1 MIKKIKVQ
9 KRISNRTYPSKLCKK
24 EGCYVEFI
32 PTDGRQVYCCS
43 QHRIDS
49 NNDKR
54 KIVDKF
60 ESEFKTKAKKN
71 RFVLKK
77 ISESAFYINENRV
90 SKNLLIYEGYEFPI
104 YHKKVIDKET
114 NREILVCY
122 EYGLILV
129 DTNQKLYEIVILEN
143 IK

>member
-24 EGCYVEFI
+24 EGCYTEFI

-60 ESEFKTKAKKN
+60 ESEFIKAARN
-71 RFVLKK
+71 
-77 ISESAFYINENRV
+77 N
-90 SKNLLIYEGYEFPI
+90 
-104 YHKKVIDKET
+104 KKVLILLHEKESYLNSGIVSASLLELFDYDHSIHHRIVVDEAT
-114 NREILVCY
+114 KREIKFCFN
-122 EYGLILV
+122 YGLTPV
-129 DTNQKLYEIVILEN
+129 DSEKKLFKIVIEN
-143 IK
+143 DNV

>member
-1 MIKKIKVQ
+1 MIKKIKVK

-24 EGCYVEFI
+24 EGCYTEFI

-60 ESEFKTKAKKN
+60 ESEFIKAARNNKM
-71 RFVLKK
+71 V
-77 ISESAFYINENRV
+77 
-90 SKNLLIYEGYEFPI
+90 
-104 YHKKVIDKET
+104 
-114 NREILVCY
+114 
-122 EYGLILV
+122 LIL
-129 DTNQKLYEIVILEN
+129 LHE
-143 IK
+143 